1 MDTLDND
8 IKFVAGVGEARAK
21 LLERE
26 LGIRTLGDML
36 SHYPFRYIDRTRIYR
51 ISEITEAA
59 GLSYVQFRARITG
72 VAYAGT
78 GRKRRFTAFAQDPT
92 GQAELVWFQGVKWIE
107 KRIEVG
113 REYLVFG
120 RPSFYRGE
128 LSVAHPELET
138 MEQALSRKAESGMQ
152 GIYPSTE
159 KLGNVLGAKGM
170 YQIICNA
177 WTLVKDRIADPLP
190 EAVRTRYGLIGLRD
204 AIYNIHFPQSQEAL
218 RQAQYRLKFDELLGV
233 QLNIQQRRTERLAK
247 SNGFLFT
254 RVGGVFNTFY
264 TEKLPFPLTGAQ
276 KRVIREIRRDTVTGF
291 QMNRLLQGDV
301 GSGKTLV
308 ALMSM
313 LLAVDNG
320 FQACMMAPTE
330 ILARQH
336 YATVCKMLDGMDVK
350 VAVLTGASKARE
362 RRASLEGIASGE
374 VDILIGTHALIED
387 RVQFSNLGFVVIDEQ
402 HRFGVEQRAR
412 LWTKNLQPPHIL
424 VMTATP
430 IPRTLAM
437 TLYGD
442 LDVSVIDELPP
453 GRRPIKTFH
462 YTDAA
467 RLKLFGF
474 MRQEIAK
481 GRQVYV
487 VYPLIKESEAMDY
500 KDLTDGYEAISRD
513 FPLPQYVTAI
523 CHGKMK
529 PADKEESMRQFKQG
543 EAHILVATSVIEVGV
558 DVPNATVMVIESAER
573 FGLSQ
578 LHQLRGRVGRGGEQ
592 SYCILTRRWRT
603 RRTGGSKLCG
613 DATRAAKR
621 LIFHAFRN
629 IPSRKNVN
637 PLKPCPMKRFL
648 FTIFLLGALSP
659 LAAQLYHPGEQL
671 FYRVSYK
678 AKMFP
683 NTEVGTVEVKTSEDT
698 ADGKSYYK
706 VEGAGRTLPTYRWFF
721 NLEDVYTVWIDTAS
735 LRPVRFESD
744 IREGDYTFQSYYTY
758 LWPDSTIHT
767 RWRSRKNPFS
777 EKQMALTAESM
788 DPIALFFNLRSA
800 QAENFRVGEPAT
812 LQMVLQDTIRH
823 LHYRYLGREN
833 KKIRNMG
840 RFRTL
845 KFECQL
851 GTTEGY
857 SFTDGTIFTIWIS
870 DDDNKIPLYIES
882 PVKIGSIN
890 AYISGYKGLKYP
902 VSSLMK

>member
-402 HRFGVEQRAR
+402 HRFGVEQRLALTR
-412 LWTKNLQPPHIL
+412 LMPDGRRPHL
-424 VMTATP
+424 LMLSATP

-437 TLYGD
+437 SYFAD
-442 LDVSVIDELPP
+442 IDVSVIDELPP
-453 GRRPIKTFH
+453 GRTPVATKLVRLDRR
-462 YTDAA
+462 DAVLA
-467 RLKLFGF
+467 VVNDTVS
-474 MRQEIAK
+474 K
-481 GRQVYV
+481 GRQVYWV
-487 VYPLIKESEAMDY
+487 CPLIEESEML
-500 KDLTDGYEAISRD
+500 DLTPASRCAEELAARLPNVRVGLLHGAMSAVEKEAAMSD
-513 FPLPQYVTAI
+513 FAAGRIEL
-523 CHGKMK
+523 
-529 PADKEESMRQFKQG
+529 
-543 EAHILVATSVIEVGV
+543 LVATTVIEVGV
-558 DVPNATVMVIESAER
+558 DVPNATLMIIEHAER
-573 FGLSQ
+573 FGLAQ
-578 LHQLRGRVGRGGEQ
+578 LHQLRGRVGRGGGAAACVLLFDGNLSETGKERLKIIRE
-592 SYCILTRRWRT
+592 SNDGFEIARRDLELR
-603 RRTGGSKLCG
+603 G
-613 DATRAAKR
+613 
-621 LIFHAFRN
+621 
-629 IPSRKNVN
+629 
-637 PLKPCPMKRFL
+637 
-648 FTIFLLGALSP
+648 
-659 LAAQLYHPGEQL
+659 PGEFLGEQQSGMPML
-671 FYRVSYK
+671 QFADLDSD
-678 AKMFP
+678 A
-683 NTEVGTVEVKTSEDT
+683 ELVETASRT
-698 ADGKSYYK
+698 ADLMLKQYP
-706 VEGAGRTLPTYRWFF
+706 EQAARHAARWFS
-721 NLEDVYTVWIDTAS
+721 A
-735 LRPVRFESD
+735 
-744 IREGDYTFQSYYTY
+744 
-758 LWPDSTIHT
+758 
-767 RWRSRKNPFS
+767 K
-777 EKQMALTAESM
+777 AE
-788 DPIALFFNLRSA
+788 L
-800 QAENFRVGEPAT
+800 
-812 LQMVLQDTIRH
+812 
-823 LHYRYLGREN
+823 
-833 KKIRNMG
+833 
-840 RFRTL
+840 L
-845 KFECQL
+845 K
-851 GTTEGY
+851 
-857 SFTDGTIFTIWIS
+857 
-870 DDDNKIPLYIES
+870 
-882 PVKIGSIN
+882 
-890 AYISGYKGLKYP
+890 A
-902 VSSLMK
+902 

>member
-1 MDTLDND
+1 MEYLDND
-8 IKFVAGVGEARAK
+8 IKYVGGVGEARAR
-21 LLERE
+21 LLDKE

-36 SHYPFRYIDRTRIYR
+36 SHYPFRYIDRTKVYR
-51 ISEITEAA
+51 IAEITEGAPT
-59 GLSYVQFRARITG
+59 LLQFRARITG

-78 GRKRRFTAFAQDPT
+78 GRKKRFTAYVQDPT
-92 GQAELVWFQGVKWIE
+92 GSAELVWFQGIKWIE
-107 KRIEVG
+107 KRVEVG
-113 REYLVFG
+113 REYLIFG
-120 RPSFYRGE
+120 RPSFYRGL
-128 LSVAHPELET
+128 LSMAHPELET

-437 TLYGD
+437 TAYAD
-442 LDVSVIDELPP
+442 LDTSVIDELPP
-453 GRRPIKTFH
+453 GRTPVTTVAIPDTRR
-462 YTDAA
+462 TDIIDRVRHACITEGRQAYWVCTLIEESELLEAQAA
-467 RLKLFGF
+467 EATWEELKLALPELNVGLVH
-474 MRQEIAK
+474 
-481 GRQVYV
+481 GR
-487 VYPLIKESEAMDY
+487 
-500 KDLTDGYEAISRD
+500 
-513 FPLPQYVTAI
+513 
-523 CHGKMK
+523 MK
-529 PADKEESMRQFKQG
+529 PVEKQAVMASFKQG
-543 EAHILVATSVIEVGV
+543 ELHLLVATTVIEVGV
-558 DVPNATVMVIESAER
+558 DVPNASLMIIENPER
-573 FGLSQ
+573 LGLAQ
-578 LHQLRGRVGRGGEQ
+578 LHQLRGRVGRGAVASHCVLLYKTPLSKTAQIRLQVLRDSNDGFVIAQKDLEIRGPGE
-592 SYCILTRRWRT
+592 
-603 RRTGGSKLCG
+603 
-613 DATRAAKR
+613 
-621 LIFHAFRN
+621 
-629 IPSRKNVN
+629 
-637 PLKPCPMKRFL
+637 
-648 FTIFLLGALSP
+648 LLGTRQTGNAEFKVADLLRDQAMIPEVQRLARHIHERYPQQAKALIERWMP
-659 LAAQLYHPGEQL
+659 E
-671 FYRVSYK
+671 
-678 AKMFP
+678 
-683 NTEVGTVEVKTSEDT
+683 TE
-698 ADGKSYYK
+698 
-706 VEGAGRTLPTYRWFF
+706 
-721 NLEDVYTVWIDTAS
+721 
-735 LRPVRFESD
+735 
-744 IREGDYTFQSYYTY
+744 
-758 LWPDSTIHT
+758 
-767 RWRSRKNPFS
+767 
-777 EKQMALTAESM
+777 
-788 DPIALFFNLRSA
+788 
-800 QAENFRVGEPAT
+800 
-812 LQMVLQDTIRH
+812 
-823 LHYRYLGREN
+823 RY
-833 KKIRNMG
+833 
-840 RFRTL
+840 
-845 KFECQL
+845 
-851 GTTEGY
+851 
-857 SFTDGTIFTIWIS
+857 S
-870 DDDNKIPLYIES
+870 
-882 PVKIGSIN
+882 N
-890 AYISGYKGLKYP
+890 A
-902 VSSLMK
+902 

>member
-362 RRASLEGIASGE
+362 RRASLEGIAMSMS
-374 VDILIGTHALIED
+374 T
-387 RVQFSNLGFVVIDEQ
+387 SP
-402 HRFGVEQRAR
+402 RAK
-412 LWTKNLQPPHIL
+412 WT
-424 VMTATP
+424 
-430 IPRTLAM
+430 
-437 TLYGD
+437 Y
-442 LDVSVIDELPP
+442 SS
-453 GRRPIKTFH
+453 
-462 YTDAA
+462 A
-467 RLKLFGF
+467 R
-474 MRQEIAK
+474 MR
-481 GRQVYV
+481 
-487 VYPLIKESEAMDY
+487 
-500 KDLTDGYEAISRD
+500 
-513 FPLPQYVTAI
+513 
-523 CHGKMK
+523 
-529 PADKEESMRQFKQG
+529 
-543 EAHILVATSVIEVGV
+543 
-558 DVPNATVMVIESAER
+558 
-573 FGLSQ
+573 
-578 LHQLRGRVGRGGEQ
+578 
-592 SYCILTRRWRT
+592 
-603 RRTGGSKLCG
+603 
-613 DATRAAKR
+613 
-621 LIFHAFRN
+621 
-629 IPSRKNVN
+629 
-637 PLKPCPMKRFL
+637 
-648 FTIFLLGALSP
+648 
-659 LAAQLYHPGEQL
+659 
-671 FYRVSYK
+671 
-678 AKMFP
+678 
-683 NTEVGTVEVKTSEDT
+683 
-698 ADGKSYYK
+698 
-706 VEGAGRTLPTYRWFF
+706 
-721 NLEDVYTVWIDTAS
+721 
-735 LRPVRFESD
+735 
-744 IREGDYTFQSYYTY
+744 
-758 LWPDSTIHT
+758 
-767 RWRSRKNPFS
+767 
-777 EKQMALTAESM
+777 
-788 DPIALFFNLRSA
+788 
-800 QAENFRVGEPAT
+800 
-812 LQMVLQDTIRH
+812 
-823 LHYRYLGREN
+823 
-833 KKIRNMG
+833 
-840 RFRTL
+840 
-845 KFECQL
+845 
-851 GTTEGY
+851 
-857 SFTDGTIFTIWIS
+857 
-870 DDDNKIPLYIES
+870 
-882 PVKIGSIN
+882 
-890 AYISGYKGLKYP
+890 
-902 VSSLMK
+902 